1 MVGRLMAKE
10 LKKAPGL
17 LGYRMPAEW
26 KAHAGTWMAFPHHR
40 TDWPGKLSNLPHTFA
55 EMARVIAGGERV
67 RMLVET
73 PAERQRGMKIFERAG
88 VPMDQVDW
96 VLQETNRSWLRDSM
110 PLWVTR
116 KSGGKSSE
124 KVAVNFR
131 FDGWARYRDHKKDDA
146 AGRFVASRYA
156 KQSYSP
162 RGSGEERLVLEGGSI
177 DVDEHG
183 TLLTTEEC
191 LLTSPRA
198 RFRGWS
204 RESTE
209 DVLKSCLGVKKV
221 LWLPTGIVGDDTSGH
236 VDDFARFAPGGRVL
250 ICDESRKTDDNYLPL
265 KAAQRAL
272 VGATNARG
280 KKLELVKLPMPDPV
294 FYDGDRLPA
303 SYANFYVANSAVLV
317 PVFNDRHD
325 QAALEL
331 IGRCF
336 PDRPAIGVYARD
348 LVVGLGTFHCS
359 TMQEPA

>member
-1 MVGRLMAKE
+1 MAKE
-10 LKKAPGL
+10 MKNAPGT
-17 LGYRMPAEW
+17 LGYSMPAEW
-26 KAHAGTWMAFPHHR
+26 EAHLGTWMAFPHHK

-55 EMARVIAGGERV
+55 EMARVITEGERV
-67 RMLVET
+67 RMLVAS
-73 PAERQRGMKIFERAG
+73 PAEKSRGMKIFERAG
-88 VPMDQVDW
+88 VNLARVDW
-96 VLQETNRSWLRDSM
+96 VLQDTNRSWLRDSM

-116 KSGGKSSE
+116 KGRGKASE

-146 AGRFVASRYA
+146 AGVFVASRYA
-156 KQSYSP
+156 KQSFSP
-162 RGSGEERLVLEGGSI
+162 RGSEGERLVLEGGSI
-177 DVDEHG
+177 DVDEFG

-191 LLTSPRA
+191 LLTSVRA

-204 RESTE
+204 REATE
-209 DVLKSCLGVKKV
+209 EVLKQSLGIKKV

-236 VDDFARFAPGGRVL
+236 VDDFARFAPGGRIL
-250 ICDESRKTDDNYLPL
+250 ICDEKNKSDANYSAL

-272 VGATNARG
+272 RGATNARG
-280 KKLELVKLPMPDPV
+280 KKLTVVKLPMPDPV
-294 FYDGDRLPA
+294 FYDGERLPA
-303 SYANFYVANSAVLV
+303 SYANFYIANSAVLV

-325 QAALEL
+325 QEALRL
-331 IGRCF
+331 IGDCF